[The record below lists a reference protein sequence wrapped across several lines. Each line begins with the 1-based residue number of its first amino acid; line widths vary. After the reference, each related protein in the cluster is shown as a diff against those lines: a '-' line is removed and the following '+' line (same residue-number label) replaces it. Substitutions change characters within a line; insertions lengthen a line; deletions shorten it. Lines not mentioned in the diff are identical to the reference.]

1 MANLF
6 NDTTALTLLVE
17 TAFDRKVEW
26 ALRSMP
32 QFRAVVDKRPEAQ
45 AMPGDVVVFTI
56 QGELAALA
64 TTPLTETVDLDAVAR
79 PAPTRVSVTLNEYGN
94 AEINTIRLQKLA
106 FTDVDNEMAI
116 TIARNQADTM
126 DRLVR
131 NVLDT
136 GTQTLYMDDDATI
149 DAADPT
155 GTLGAATAKLFA
167 VPPAKMREDSVDPRV
182 GESYVAFIH
191 PDQSYDLRLET
202 GDQGWLRP
210 HQYSDIRPIYAG
222 EVGQF
227 VGNVFIE
234 TPRVA
239 KDAGTGR
246 YTAYVLGRQ
255 AVCEAVAVE
264 PHVVVGPVVDKLKRF
279 YPLGW
284 YGLLGWNVFR
294 NEAIWK
300 VFTGSSIAAL

>member
-1 MANLF
+1 M
-6 NDTTALTLLVE
+6 
-17 TAFDRKVEW
+17 
-26 ALRSMP
+26 
-32 QFRAVVDKRPEAQ
+32 
-45 AMPGDVVVFTI
+45 
-56 QGELAALA
+56 
-64 TTPLTETVDLDAVAR
+64 TPF
-79 PAPTRVSVTLNEYGN
+79 
-94 AEINTIRLQKLA
+94 QKLA
-106 FTDVDNEMAI
+106 LEAALIDTFGTKGHATYRYDGKTDRQI
-116 TIARNQADTM
+116 
-126 DRLVR
+126 VR
-131 NVLDT
+131 DLMRAE
-136 GTQTLYMDDDATI
+136 GFDDATI